1 MKVLCRPSGNIKKVG
16 AVSEVNL
23 STPVVVGE
31 NIEITDMEQN
41 SLNVAR
47 VLSVDDGDNGQSLV
61 KLVMIA

>member
-1 MKVLCRPSGNIKKVG
+1 MKALVRPNGSIKKVG

-31 NIEITDMEQN
+31 NIEITDVER
-41 SLNVAR
+41 STLNIAR
-47 VLSVDDGDNGQSLV
+47 VLSVDPGEKGWNVV